1 MPSKICTQW
10 FFASVLKAGKRF
22 KASFLYFVSSI
33 PVLVP
38 HKWVKAVAQDL
49 SWNFGILA
57 SDSSI
62 AQLQGDRDKKEGR
75 ESASHGAQG
84 VKAMFFVLS
93 VVELEGGYSLCY
105 DLGFCTTPVV
115 EDLILNEHKKNESWV
130 MNNTHTCLSGVIG
143 FTTDGERDDVMCRYS
158 GATFVEA

>member
-1 MPSKICTQW
+1 MGQ
-10 FFASVLKAGKRF
+10 
-22 KASFLYFVSSI
+22 SSGTT
-33 PVLVP
+33 
-38 HKWVKAVAQDL
+38 QDL

-105 DLGFCTTPVV
+105 DLGFCITPVV

-143 FTTDGERDDVMCRYS
+143 FTTDGERDDVMYRYS